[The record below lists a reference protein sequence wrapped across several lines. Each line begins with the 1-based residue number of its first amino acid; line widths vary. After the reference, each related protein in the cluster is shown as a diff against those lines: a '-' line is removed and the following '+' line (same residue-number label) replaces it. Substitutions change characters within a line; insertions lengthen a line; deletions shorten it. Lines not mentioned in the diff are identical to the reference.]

1 MADKLKGGI
10 IGGSTDLS
18 VPVILRKTTDNK
30 GLAGLLDAS
39 ILCSYWRQGGI
50 RVSITTTSL
59 AAANSAHADGGW
71 VEVAS
76 IAQPGLYRLD
86 VPDAA
91 IASAADWVVVSVL
104 PNGATSGYLWVQEY
118 TLTGD
123 PASSLGFAKVIVDT
137 VSIAAAIK
145 TLSGQLVV
153 ATTSVIA
160 YIQSQRAHEDLLAA
174 STALTAYDALIPA
187 DLTVAVSSLVAY
199 IQSQRAHEDLL
210 AASTALTAYDA
221 LVPADLAVAV
231 SSLTVFIAS
240 LRAHEDLLAAS
251 TALTVYDAL
260 IPADLA
266 VAVSSLS
273 VYVMSLYAHNDL
285 LAASTALTVYDA
297 LVPADLATAV
307 TSIVAYVSSLRA
319 HEDLLA
325 ASTALTVYDA
335 LVPADLAVAVSS
347 LSVYVM
353 SLYAHNDLL
362 AASTALTAY
371 DPPTK
376 GEMDTGFAALNDITV
391 AEIAAMT
398 IDTLAAPS
406 GILHL
411 DDTLMWVAAYI
422 SGDIGKASTTFSYKD
437 GAGATLWNNDVQPT
451 ARTRS

>member
-18 VPVILRKTTDNK
+18 IPVILRKTTDNK
-30 GLAGLLDAS
+30 ELTGLLDAS
-39 ILCSYWRQGGI
+39 ILCSYWRQGGV

-71 VEVAS
+71 VEVNS
-76 IAQPGLYRLD
+76 IATPGLYRLD

-104 PNGATSGYLWVQEY
+104 PDGATSGYIWVQEY
-118 TLTGD
+118 TITGD
-123 PASSLGFAKVIVDT
+123 PASSLGFANIKVDT

-285 LAASTALTVYDA
+285 LAASTALA
-297 LVPADLATAV
+297 
-307 TSIVAYVSSLRA
+307 
-319 HEDLLA
+319 
-325 ASTALTVYDA
+325 
-335 LVPADLAVAVSS
+335 
-347 LSVYVM
+347 
-353 SLYAHNDLL
+353 
-362 AASTALTAY
+362 AY